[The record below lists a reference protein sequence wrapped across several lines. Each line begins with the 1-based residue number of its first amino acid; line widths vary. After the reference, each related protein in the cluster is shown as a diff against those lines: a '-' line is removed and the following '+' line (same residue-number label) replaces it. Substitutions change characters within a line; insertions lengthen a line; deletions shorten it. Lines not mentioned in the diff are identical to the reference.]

1 MQMLFFLAK
10 KLIIHV
16 ESGIDPNCK
25 VILEVTFLTKYS
37 YNYLFLLTLDVVL
50 VKDVPVK
57 EKIYP
62 LESIFSWF

>member
-1 MQMLFFLAK
+1 MQMLFFLSK

-37 YNYLFLLTLDVVL
+37 YNYLFLKIKVWDYFRGKLNL
-50 VKDVPVK
+50 V
-57 EKIYP
+57 
-62 LESIFSWF
+62 